1 MTARSALRRLAS
13 AVLAVVGII
22 IVTFVLIHAA
32 PGDPAAS
39 LAGEGGDP
47 AHIELLRAKFGLDR
61 PLPQQF
67 LTYAGN
73 VVRGDLGTSLVRGRP
88 VAEVIGERVPATLL
102 LMGSAV
108 GLSSLG
114 GIVVGALAARRPNS
128 RFDITVTTAGLIGY
142 AVPAFWLAQLAVLA
156 LGLGVGLFPV
166 QGMTDAR
173 AGRTGL
179 GAALDVAHHL
189 VLPAAVLAFS
199 ELAVVARLAR
209 TNLIRVL
216 EQDYVRTARGL
227 GVQPSR
233 VVLRHALPNAL
244 VPVVTV
250 IGARFGTLFSGAVLV
265 ETVFAWPGLGQLLVT
280 ATRTRDY
287 PVLLGLVLLV
297 SLSVVCA
304 NLVTDMICG
313 RLDPRVRDV

>member
-47 AHIELLRAKFGLDR
+47 AHIELLRAEFGLDR

-67 LTYAGN
+67 LTYAGT

-102 LMGSAV
+102 LMGTALV
-108 GLSSLG
+108 LSSLG
-114 GIVVGALAARRPNS
+114 GVVLGALAARRPYGPLDVS
-128 RFDITVTTAGLIGY
+128 VTTAGLVGY
-142 AVPAFWLAQLAVLA
+142 SVPAFWLAQLAVLA
-156 LGLGVGLFPV
+156 LGLGAGLVPV

-173 AGRTGL
+173 AGHTGL
-179 GAALDVAHHL
+179 AAAVDIAHHL

-199 ELAVVARLAR
+199 ELAIVARLAR

-216 EQDYVRTARGL
+216 DQDYVRTARGL
-227 GVQPSR
+227 GAPPSR

-265 ETVFAWPGLGQLLVT
+265 ETVFAWPGLGQLLVSS
-280 ATRTRDY
+280 TRTRDY
-287 PVLLGLVLLV
+287 PVLLGLVLLA
-297 SLSVVCA
+297 SFSVVCA
-304 NLVTDMICG
+304 NLVTDLICG
-313 RLDPRVRDV
+313 RIDPRGRNG

>member
-1 MTARSALRRLAS
+1 MAS
-13 AVLAVVGII
+13 AALAVAGII
-22 IVTFVLIHAA
+22 VVTFVLIHAA
-32 PGDPAAS
+32 PGDPAAA

-47 AHIELLRAKFGLDR
+47 AHLELLRAKFGLDR

-67 LTYAGN
+67 VTYVGN

-102 LMGSAV
+102 LMGTALV
-108 GLSSLG
+108 LSSLG
-114 GIVVGALAARRPNS
+114 GVALGALAARRPYGPL
-128 RFDITVTTAGLIGY
+128 DVTVTTAGLVGY

-156 LGLGVGLFPV
+156 LGLGAGLVPV

-173 AGRTGL
+173 AGNTGL
-179 GAALDVAHHL
+179 AAAADVARHL

-216 EQDYVRTARGL
+216 DQDYVRTARAL
-227 GVQPSR
+227 GAPPSR
-233 VVLRHALPNAL
+233 VVLHHALPNAL

-265 ETVFAWPGLGQLLVT
+265 ETVFAWPGLGQLLVSST
-280 ATRTRDY
+280 QTRDY
-287 PVLLGLVLLV
+287 PVLLGLVLLA

-304 NLVTDMICG
+304 NLVSDLICG
-313 RLDPRVRDV
+313 RIDPRVRDV

>member
-1 MTARSALRRLAS
+1 MAS
-13 AVLAVVGII
+13 AALAVAGII
-22 IVTFVLIHAA
+22 VVTFVLIHAA
-32 PGDPAAS
+32 PGDPAAA

-67 LTYAGN
+67 VTYVGN

-102 LMGSAV
+102 LMGTALA
-108 GLSSLG
+108 LSSLG
-114 GIVVGALAARRPNS
+114 GVALGALAARRPYGPL
-128 RFDITVTTAGLIGY
+128 DVTVTTAGLVGY

-156 LGLGVGLFPV
+156 LGLGAGLVPV

-173 AGRTGL
+173 AGNTGL
-179 GAALDVAHHL
+179 AAAADVARHL

-209 TNLIRVL
+209 TNLIHVL
-216 EQDYVRTARGL
+216 DQDYVRTARAL
-227 GVQPSR
+227 GAPPSR
-233 VVLRHALPNAL
+233 VVLHHALPNAL

-265 ETVFAWPGLGQLLVT
+265 ETVFAWPGLGQLLVSST
-280 ATRTRDY
+280 QTRDY
-287 PVLLGLVLLV
+287 PVLLGLVLLA

-304 NLVTDMICG
+304 NLVSDLICG
-313 RLDPRVRDV
+313 RIDPRVRDV

>member
-1 MTARSALRRLAS
+1 MAS
-13 AVLAVVGII
+13 AALAVAGII
-22 IVTFVLIHAA
+22 VVTFVLIHAA
-32 PGDPAAS
+32 PGDPAAA

-67 LTYAGN
+67 VTYVGN

-88 VAEVIGERVPATLL
+88 VAEVVGERVPATLL
-102 LMGSAV
+102 LMGTALA
-108 GLSSLG
+108 LSSLG
-114 GIVVGALAARRPNS
+114 GVALGALAARRPYGPL
-128 RFDITVTTAGLIGY
+128 DVTVTTAGLVGY

-156 LGLGVGLFPV
+156 LGLGAGLVPV

-173 AGRTGL
+173 AGNTGL
-179 GAALDVAHHL
+179 AAAADVARHL

-209 TNLIRVL
+209 TNLIHVL
-216 EQDYVRTARGL
+216 DQDYVRTARAL
-227 GVQPSR
+227 GAPPSR
-233 VVLRHALPNAL
+233 VVLHHALPNAL

-265 ETVFAWPGLGQLLVT
+265 ETVFAWPGLGQLLVSST
-280 ATRTRDY
+280 QTRDY
-287 PVLLGLVLLV
+287 PVLLGLVLLA

-304 NLVTDMICG
+304 NLVSDLICG
-313 RLDPRVRDV
+313 RIDPRVRDV